1 MISIPDEQLFSSLLN
16 LSPFIEDITSYIAEF
31 IAKKLE
37 TKLNCQ
43 YCIIE
48 IYGPHQISNL
58 ATIKDRGRLK
68 KPSKN
73 VVKIY
78 QTAEQVF
85 RKYSKS
91 VAFSKRDR
99 KILALKLKTYIDV
112 SIFNQM
118 ECVNQNLQLDLL
130 YFETHRDFLIKTI
143 VYVCLRIKIA
153 FII

>member
-1 MISIPDEQLFSSLLN
+1 M
-16 LSPFIEDITSYIAEF
+16 
-31 IAKKLE
+31 E

-58 ATIKDRGRLK
+58 ATIKDRGRIK

-73 VVKIY
+73 VVKIC

-99 KILALKLKTYIDV
+99 EMLVLKLKTNIDTFRFTTFGNPPRF
-112 SIFNQM
+112 SYKNYWSQIF
-118 ECVNQNLQLDLL
+118 
-130 YFETHRDFLIKTI
+130 
-143 VYVCLRIKIA
+143 
-153 FII
+153 